1 MGETQKA
8 NRNPNPN
15 LKNIEF
21 RFVCLFLFL
30 SFFFFNLTC
39 SRAVL
44 QGVRSCQFYYML
56 AETT

>member
-8 NRNPNPN
+8 NRTPNPN

-21 RFVCLFLFL
+21 RFVCLFLF
-30 SFFFFNLTC
+30 SGFFFNLIC